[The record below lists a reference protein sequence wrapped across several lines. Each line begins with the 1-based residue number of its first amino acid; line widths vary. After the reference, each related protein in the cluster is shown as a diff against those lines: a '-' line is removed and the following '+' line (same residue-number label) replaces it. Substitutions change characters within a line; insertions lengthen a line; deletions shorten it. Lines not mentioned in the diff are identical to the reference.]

1 MITMTPGEYISL
13 LMKER
18 NMTLEDTAK
27 KLNISE
33 DTLKGFLDGT
43 YKLNVP
49 LAFKL
54 EQVFYRSAASLMTM
68 QADYYRHKDN
78 KK

>member
-1 MITMTPGEYISL
+1 MITMMPGEYISF

-43 YKLNVP
+43 YKIGVP
-49 LAFKL
+49 FAFKL
-54 EQVFYRSAASLMTM
+54 EQVFYRSAASWLTM
-68 QADYYRHKDN
+68 QADYYRHRDN